1 MIIDAHV
8 HIGTGNFFH
17 MDADEDA
24 LVRLADACGF
34 DRLFVTELNALF
46 YDMSEGNDRLARR
59 IARHPDRLIGYVSV
73 PTPRLG
79 RRAVEEVRR
88 CHEKYGFRGLKIYS
102 HPEDSIAEPTTY
114 PLLEAAA
121 EYGMPILAHTT
132 PDECDHLMTHVPTAR
147 LLMAHMGGHPY
158 AFGDW
163 HRAVAVAARHPNL
176 LLDTASSQMDNGM
189 IEYAVRHLG
198 PERILFGTD
207 MPLLDP
213 HTQLA
218 KVTGA
223 QIDEAAKALILG
235 GNVAR
240 ILGMQS
246 PASRNATPGNGE
258 QRTQT

>member
-1 MIIDAHV
+1 MIIDGHV
-8 HIGTGNFFH
+8 HIGTSVFFH
-17 MDADEDA
+17 MDADADF
-24 LVRLADACGF
+24 LVRLADELGF

-46 YDMSEGNDRLARR
+46 YDMSEGNDALARR
-59 IARHPDRLIGYVSV
+59 IASHPDRLMGYVSV

-79 RRAVEEVRR
+79 KRAVEEVRR
-88 CHEKYGFRGLKIYS
+88 CHEKHGFRGMKIYS
-102 HPEDSIAEPTTY
+102 HPEASIAEPGTW
-114 PLLEAAA
+114 PLLAQAA

-132 PDECDHLMTHVPTAR
+132 PDECDYLMTHVPQAR

-163 HRAVAVAARHPNL
+163 HRAIAVARKHPNL
-176 LLDTASSQMDNGM
+176 LLDTATSQIDNGM
-189 IEYAVRHLG
+189 LEHAVAELG

-223 QIDEAAKALILG
+223 MIGDEARKLILG
-235 GNVAR
+235 GNLAR
-240 ILGMQS
+240 LLGLPS
-246 PASRNATPGNGE
+246 
-258 QRTQT
+258 

>member
-1 MIIDAHV
+1 MLIDAHV
-8 HIGTGNFFH
+8 HIGTSAFFH
-17 MDADEDA
+17 MSADADD
-24 LVRLADACGF
+24 LVRLADAVGV
-34 DRLFVTELNALF
+34 DRIMVTDLDALF
-46 YDMSEGNDRLARR
+46 YDMSEGNDRLAAQ
-59 IARHPDRLIGYVSV
+59 IARHPERLIGYVSV

-79 RRAVEEVRR
+79 RRGVEEVHR
-88 CHEKYGFRGLKIYS
+88 CYEKYGFRGLKIYS
-102 HPEDSIAEPTTY
+102 HPEASIAEPGTY

-132 PDECDHLMTHVPTAR
+132 PDECDHLMTHVPQAR

-163 HRAVAVAARHPNL
+163 HRAVAVARKHPNL
-176 LLDTASSQMDNGM
+176 LLDTASSQIDNGM
-189 IEYAVRHLG
+189 LEHAVAELG

-223 QIDEAAKALILG
+223 DISDEDKRLILG

-240 ILGMQS
+240 LLGLS
-246 PASRNATPGNGE
+246 
-258 QRTQT
+258 

>member
-17 MDADEDA
+17 MQADAEDLLA
-24 LVRLADACGF
+24 AADACGV

-46 YDMSEGNDRLARR
+46 YNMSEGNDALGAILKRY
-59 IARHPDRLIGYVSV
+59 PDRLIGYVSV

-79 RRAVEEVRR
+79 RRAVDEVHR
-88 CHEKYGFRGLKIYS
+88 CYETYGMRGLKIYS
-102 HPEDSIAEPTTY
+102 HPEASIAEPGTV

-121 EYGMPILAHTT
+121 QYGMPILAHTT
-132 PDECDHLMTHVPTAR
+132 PAECDYLMERVPQCR

-163 HRAVAVAARHPNL
+163 HRAIAVAAKHPNL
-176 LLDTASSQMDNGM
+176 LLDTASSQIDNGM
-189 IEYAVRHLG
+189 LERAVAEVG
-198 PERILFGTD
+198 PEKILYGSD

-213 HTQLA
+213 HTQKA

-223 QIDEAAKALILG
+223 EISDEARRLILG
-235 GNVAR
+235 GNVER
-240 ILGMQS
+240 LLG
-246 PASRNATPGNGE
+246 R
-258 QRTQT
+258 QR